1 MQISYL
7 RWYSLKFRFS
17 LKPITFVRMPAEKCL
32 WSILKN
38 TEIPQLKNR
47 KGLWGRYLD
56 MLKKTTGANPHAA
69 IRKVEKK

>member
-1 MQISYL
+1 
-7 RWYSLKFRFS
+7 
-17 LKPITFVRMPAEKCL
+17 MPAEKCL